1 MSSTISSFFQAPPPK
16 FSKRPPHPFRPV
28 PLVPLARATSGTG
41 CPILDTVTIHVRD
54 VSTIHRSRMINTV
67 FMEVSGSPSVR
78 AVVLLDYVRAIKHI
92 ASGDR
97 SRRDVFLYAV
107 ALDEFLSG

>member
-41 CPILDTVTIHVRD
+41 CPILDTTIPFETPTSSCTKRV
-54 VSTIHRSRMINTV
+54 
-67 FMEVSGSPSVR
+67 P
-78 AVVLLDYVRAIKHI
+78 L
-92 ASGDR
+92 
-97 SRRDVFLYAV
+97 VFLANTRQAGRRGLDGCAEVEKPHVGIDLHCQFDLAV
-107 ALDEFLSG
+107 PR